1 VGVKL
6 AIAITLALLCGAT
19 AAFAQQS
26 SSGAAED
33 AVIKRAEK
41 IIREHRL
48 LTAKQQRCMS
58 LLYRDDSDAKT
69 GKVGVYE
76 VHDKTCG
83 GDPDVSHR
91 LFDLEIDMKT
101 GAAKWDNNFPD
112 MEMRPVPKRAR

>member
-1 VGVKL
+1 MGVKF
-6 AIAITLALLCGAT
+6 ATVIGLALFCGVG
-19 AAFAQQS
+19 AASAQQ
-26 SSGAAED
+26 SGAAED
-33 AVIKRAEK
+33 AVFARAEK
-41 IIREHRL
+41 IIKEHRL

-58 LLYRDDSDAKT
+58 LLYRDESDAKT

-76 VHDKTCG
+76 VHDKKCG

-101 GAAKWDNNFPD
+101 GAAKWDNNFPE